1 MSQQPME
8 QQDATGIPGEED
20 HFAEGLAAALKD
32 DEQPQDSSQH
42 PEDAG
47 ESTHHE
53 AAPQGVPAGIEAPEA
68 APMPQEPP
76 VPSPAGTPQ
85 QTAEEKKAEP
95 EAAPAQPAAVKLPEE
110 LQAEY
115 ERLQE
120 MDPEAAK
127 MALEDSPAGQA
138 VRHRLE
144 QYGAELAYDHAS
156 LVMMRRQQDTEREA
170 MRQEQARQAVTARQQ
185 HFLQVMKQDH
195 PDFHALLTGGDQAA
209 QMRFRND
216 VLQWIQAKPYA
227 EAAPLMDIFTNSQD
241 PQEVGSL
248 LAKFKNERNARR
260 PDPTGALAVPGRGGT
275 VAPAGIGD
283 KDDFDAGLS
292 LSLSSK

>member
-20 HFAEGLAAALKD
+20 HFAEGLAEALKD
-32 DEQPQDSSQH
+32 DEQPQDSPQQ
-42 PEDAG
+42 PEAA
-47 ESTHHE
+47 EENPRHE
-53 AAPQGVPAGIEAPEA
+53 AAPQGIPAGTEAPEA

-76 VPSPAGTPQ
+76 APPSAGTPQ
-85 QTAEEKKAEP
+85 QTEEEEK
-95 EAAPAQPAAVKLPEE
+95 AAPAQPATVTLPAE

-115 ERLQE
+115 GRLQE

-156 LVMMRRQQDTEREA
+156 LVMMRRQQATEREA

-216 VLQWIQAKPYA
+216 VMEWIKAKPYA

-241 PQEVGSL
+241 PQEIGSL
-248 LAKFKNERNARR
+248 LTRFKNERNARR

>member
-20 HFAEGLAAALKD
+20 HFAEGLAEALKD
-32 DEQPQDSSQH
+32 DEQPQNSPQQ
-42 PEDAG
+42 PEAAG
-47 ESTHHE
+47 EDPHHE
-53 AAPQGVPAGIEAPEA
+53 AAPQGVPAGTEAPEA

-76 VPSPAGTPQ
+76 APPSAGTPQ
-85 QTAEEKKAEP
+85 QTEEEEK
-95 EAAPAQPAAVKLPEE
+95 AAPAQPAAVKLPEE

-156 LVMMRRQQDTEREA
+156 LVMMRRQQDTERET

>member
-1 MSQQPME
+1 MRQQPME

-20 HFAEGLAAALKD
+20 HFAEGLAEALKD
-32 DEQPQDSSQH
+32 DEQPQDSPQQ
-42 PEDAG
+42 PEAAG
-47 ESTHHE
+47 EDPHHE
-53 AAPQGVPAGIEAPEA
+53 AAPQGVPAGTEAPEA

-76 VPSPAGTPQ
+76 APPSAGTPQ
-85 QTAEEKKAEP
+85 QTEEEEK
-95 EAAPAQPAAVKLPEE
+95 AAPAQPATVTLPAE

-156 LVMMRRQQDTEREA
+156 LVMMRRQQATERET

-216 VLQWIQAKPYA
+216 VMQWIKAKPYA

-241 PQEVGSL
+241 PQEIGSL
-248 LAKFKNERNARR
+248 LTRFKNERNARR

>member
-1 MSQQPME
+1 
-8 QQDATGIPGEED
+8 
-20 HFAEGLAAALKD
+20 
-32 DEQPQDSSQH
+32 
-42 PEDAG
+42 
-47 ESTHHE
+47 
-53 AAPQGVPAGIEAPEA
+53 
-68 APMPQEPP
+68 
-76 VPSPAGTPQ
+76 
-85 QTAEEKKAEP
+85 
-95 EAAPAQPAAVKLPEE
+95 
-110 LQAEY
+110 
-115 ERLQE
+115 
-120 MDPEAAK
+120 
-127 MALEDSPAGQA
+127 
-138 VRHRLE
+138 
-144 QYGAELAYDHAS
+144 
-156 LVMMRRQQDTEREA
+156 

>member
-8 QQDATGIPGEED
+8 QQDATVIPEED
-20 HFAEGLAAALKD
+20 HFAEGLAEALKD
-32 DEQPQDSSQH
+32 DEQPQDSPQQ
-42 PEDAG
+42 PEAA
-47 ESTHHE
+47 EENPRHE
-53 AAPQGVPAGIEAPEA
+53 AAPQGVPAGIESPEA

-76 VPSPAGTPQ
+76 APPSAGTPP
-85 QTAEEKKAEP
+85 QTAEEAKEVP
-95 EAAPAQPAAVKLPEE
+95 EAAPAQPAAVALPAE

-156 LVMMRRQQDTEREA
+156 LVMMRRQQATEREA

-216 VLQWIQAKPYA
+216 VMQWIKAKPYA

-241 PQEVGSL
+241 PQEIGSL
-248 LAKFKNERNARR
+248 LSRFKNERNARR